1 MIRVGIIT
9 SSDKGSRGERED
21 VSGALI
27 REIVEARGYTV
38 VKQTVLPDEIDQLSD
53 EMCHMSDELG
63 IELIITTGGTGFSP
77 RDITPEATNRVIDRP
92 TPGISEA
99 MRYHSLGIT
108 PRGMLSR
115 GVSGIRQNR
124 TLIINLPGSSKA
136 VGETLEYVID
146 SVQHGIEIM
155 LERTSE
161 CGRK

>member
-1 MIRVGIIT
+1 MFKVGIIT

-21 VSGALI
+21 LSGRVIKEL
-27 REIVEARGYTV
+27 VESRGYEV
-38 VKQTVLPDEIDQLSD
+38 VKRVVLPDELELLSKEMID
-53 EMCHMSDELG
+53 MSDTYG
-63 IELIITTGGTGFSP
+63 IELILTTGGTGFSP

-115 GVSGIRQNR
+115 GTSGIRKNK
-124 TLIINLPGSSKA
+124 TLIINLPGSQKA
-136 VGETLEYVID
+136 VKEILEYIIP
-146 SVQHGIEIM
+146 SVEHGLEIM

-161 CGRK
+161 CGRV

>member
-21 VSGALI
+21 LSGAVI
-27 REIVEARGYTV
+27 REIVESRGYTV
-38 VKQTVLPDEIDQLSD
+38 ERQVILPDEIELLSE
-53 EMCHMSDELG
+53 EMIRMSDEHK
-63 IELIITTGGTGFSP
+63 IELILTTGGTGFSP

-115 GVSGIRQNR
+115 GAAGIRQNR
-124 TLIINLPGSSKA
+124 TLVVNLPGSQKA
-136 VGETLEYVID
+136 VREILEYIID
-146 SVQHGIEIM
+146 SVEHGVEIM

>member
-21 VSGALI
+21 LSGAVI
-27 REIVEARGYTV
+27 REIVESRGYTV
-38 VKQTVLPDEIDQLSD
+38 ERQVILPDEIELLSD
-53 EMCHMSDELG
+53 EMIRMSDEHK
-63 IELIITTGGTGFSP
+63 IELILTTGGTGFSP

-115 GVSGIRQNR
+115 GAAGIRQNR
-124 TLIINLPGSSKA
+124 TLVVNLPGSQKA
-136 VGETLEYVID
+136 VREILEYIID
-146 SVQHGIEIM
+146 SVEHGVEIM

>member
-21 VSGALI
+21 VSGAVI
-27 REIVEARGYTV
+27 REIVESRGYTV
-38 VKQTVLPDEIDQLSD
+38 ERQVVLPDEAELLSA
-53 EMCHMSDELG
+53 EMILMSDSHG
-63 IELIITTGGTGFSP
+63 IELILTTGGTGFSP

-115 GVSGIRQNR
+115 GVAGIRQNR
-124 TLIINLPGSSKA
+124 TLIINLPGSQKA
-136 VGETLEYVID
+136 VREILEYIID
-146 SVQHGIEIM
+146 SVEHGVEIM

-161 CGRK
+161 CGRV

>member
-21 VSGALI
+21 LSGAAI

-38 VKQTVLPDEIDQLSD
+38 VRQTVLPDELELLSD
-53 EMCHMSDELG
+53 EMIRMSDEHG
-63 IELIITTGGTGFSP
+63 IELIFTTGGTGFSP

-92 TPGISEA
+92 TPGIPEA

-115 GVSGIRQNR
+115 GVAGIRQNK
-124 TLIINLPGSSKA
+124 TLIVNLPGSQKA
-136 VGETLEYVID
+136 VREILEYIVD
-146 SVQHGIEIM
+146 SIEHGVEIM

>member
-21 VSGALI
+21 KSGSAI
-27 REIVEARGYTV
+27 REIVESRGYTV
-38 VKQTVLPDEIDQLSD
+38 EKQVILPDEKDLLSLEMID
-53 EMCHMSDELG
+53 MSDKRE
-63 IELIITTGGTGFSP
+63 IELILTTGGTGFSP
-77 RDITPEATNRVIDRP
+77 RDITPEATSEVIDRP

-99 MRYHSLGIT
+99 MRYHSLQIT

-115 GVSGIRQNR
+115 GVAGIRQNR
-124 TLIINLPGSSKA
+124 TLIINLPGSEKA
-136 VGETLEYVID
+136 VREIMDYIMD
-146 SVQHGIEIM
+146 SVEHGVEIM